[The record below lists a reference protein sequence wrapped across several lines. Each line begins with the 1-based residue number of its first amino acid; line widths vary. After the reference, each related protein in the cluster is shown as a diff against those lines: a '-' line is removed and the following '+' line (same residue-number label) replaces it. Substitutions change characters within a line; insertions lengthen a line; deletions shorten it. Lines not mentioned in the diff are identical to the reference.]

1 MAQSYEARMM
11 RVLDYIHANPAGDL
25 SLDRLAD
32 VAAMSRFHWHRVFH
46 GMTGETCAQT
56 VRRVRLHRAACW
68 LVQTDRP
75 ISEIAEKVG
84 YPNLQSFTRAFRT
97 GFGTSPGAFRKA
109 GALGPPP
116 LNSLKGPH
124 TMFDVEIRNAE
135 SRRLLGM
142 PHSGPYLEI
151 GQAFEKLVAIAG
163 ARNLWPDVRGM
174 VGVYYDDPNAVAE
187 DELRSFAGLQVTDN
201 VSDTDGLE
209 EVKVK
214 GGDTAVLTFTGPYSG
229 LKTAYDYLFGG
240 WLPKSG
246 REPRDQPAYEVYLNM
261 PSDTAPE
268 DLKTEIHLPLK
279 SE

>member
-25 SLDRLAD
+25 SLDQLAD

-46 GMTGETCAQT
+46 GMTGETCAQV

-68 LVQTDRP
+68 LVQTDQP
-75 ISEIAEKVG
+75 IGEIAEKVG
-84 YPNLQSFTRAFRT
+84 YPNQQSFTRAFRT

-109 GALGPPP
+109 GTLGPPP

-124 TMFDVEIRNAE
+124 TMFDVEIRNTE

-151 GQAFEKLVAIAG
+151 GQAFEKLAAIA
-163 ARNLWPDVRGM
+163 ASRNLWPEVRGM
-174 VGVYYDDPNAVAE
+174 VGVYYDDPNAVDE
-187 DELRSFAGLQVTDN
+187 DKLRSFAGLQVTEN

-209 EVKVK
+209 EVAVV
-214 GGDTAVLTFTGPYSG
+214 GGDAAVLTFTGPYSG
-229 LKTAYDYLFGG
+229 LMQAYDHLFGG

-246 REPRDQPAYEVYLNM
+246 REPRDEPAYEIYLNM

-268 DLKTEIHLPLK
+268 DLKTEIHLPLR
-279 SE
+279 SA